1 MEPKSLGKSL
11 FYKEH
16 PHPPQVGLGM
26 DTDLE
31 NQGGKVKPRIV
42 AGTYEER
49 KGKCRQNPEG
59 TQAWVSCSSG
69 MRDLGA

>member
-1 MEPKSLGKSL
+1 M
-11 FYKEH
+11 H
-16 PHPPQVGLGM
+16 
-26 DTDLE
+26 TDLE

-59 TQAWVSCSSG
+59 LQAWVSCSSG
-69 MRDLGA
+69 RRDLGACVRVRVTLGLGKHRADTPQKHSRK